1 MNSKQSNITRS
12 PDPVSGQDAA
22 PSDPKTPPSDAGRP
36 RDRAGRDAGRRNW
49 KMFAAVCIVL
59 FSVLVAMRVMNI
71 MTNTPEYDEIWT
83 VRNYRRIPLRTV
95 FSDVSVPNNH
105 VLNTLGIRFF
115 PSFIPNRNL
124 ALRMT
129 ALPGFCGFILVLLRA
144 ARTSKRPDSD

>member
-59 FSVLVAMRVMNI
+59 FSVLVTMRVMNI

-95 FSDVSVPNNH
+95 FSDVSVPNTAGMLQSLTTAKPSRK
-105 VLNTLGIRFF
+105 VWCVVDEESRNTSVAESR
-115 PSFIPNRNL
+115 
-124 ALRMT
+124 
-129 ALPGFCGFILVLLRA
+129 
-144 ARTSKRPDSD
+144 